1 MEIWDLYDENRK
13 PLNKTIERGNNL
25 GDNEYRLTV
34 HVCIFNNKNEMLIQQ
49 RQSFKKGWPNAWDI
63 SLGGCVVTG
72 ENTKEAAQ
80 REVFEELG
88 LKVDFS
94 TMRPYFTIN
103 FDGGFDDYYFLNKN
117 VQVKDLKLQY
127 SEVQA
132 AKWASLDEIL
142 RMIDNKQFIPYY
154 KSFIMALFE
163 MKVKRG
169 VHNPLV

>member
-13 PLNKTIERGNNL
+13 LLNKTVERGNNL
-25 GDNEYRLTV
+25 RENEYRLTV
-34 HVCIFNNKNEMLIQQ
+34 HVCIFNDKNEMLIQQ

-63 SLGGCVVTG
+63 SLGGSVISG
-72 ENTKEAAQ
+72 ENTQEAAQ

-94 TMRPYFTIN
+94 KMRPYFTIN

-117 VQVKDLKLQY
+117 VDVNDLKLQY
-127 SEVQA
+127 DEVQA
-132 AKWASLDEIL
+132 VKWASIDEIL
-142 RMIDNKQFIPYY
+142 NMIDNKQFIPYY

-169 VHNPLV
+169 VHNPSM